1 MRFVD
6 NDGVTLAVET
16 RGRGGAALLFVHGWI
31 SSRRMWYDVI
41 DRVDLGRFTAHA
53 MDFRGVGAS
62 DRPREG
68 HDLAGYAGDLRAV
81 LASIDA
87 PVTIVAH
94 SMGGKVAQFVA
105 LDPPPNL
112 QRLVLLA
119 PGSARAFAMNPK
131 HRALAED
138 AFGSRVRIER
148 FQRAAMV
155 RAVAPQT
162 MVRITEDALF
172 AQWEAWFGW
181 YDRGRTADFS
191 EHLGAIALPT
201 AVMGAD
207 GDPLASPAR
216 LRRDVVEPIRGAL
229 FIGLRGVGHNL
240 PVEAP
245 DEVAELIARF

>member
-6 NDGVTLAVET
+6 NDGILLAVES
-16 RGRGGAALLFVHGWI
+16 RGRGEAALLFVHGWI

-41 DRVDLGRFTAHA
+41 ERLDGDRFTAHA

-62 DRPREG
+62 DRPLEG
-68 HDLAGYAGDLRAV
+68 HDLDGYASDLRAV
-81 LASIDA
+81 LASIHA

-94 SMGGKVAQFVA
+94 SMGGKVAQFIA
-105 LDPPPNL
+105 LEPPPNL
-112 QRLVLLA
+112 QRLILLA

-131 HRALAED
+131 HRGLAED

-155 RAVAPQT
+155 REVARET

-172 AQWEAWFGW
+172 AQREAWFGW
-181 YDRGRTADFS
+181 YDRGRIADFS
-191 EHLGAIALPT
+191 ERLDEISLPT

-207 GDPLASPAR
+207 GDPLAPPSR
-216 LRRDVVEPIRGAL
+216 LRRDVVDPIRGAL
-229 FIGLRGVGHNL
+229 FVGLRGVGHNL
-240 PVEAP
+240 PVEAAE
-245 DEVAELIARF
+245 EVAQLITRF

>member
-162 MVRITEDALF
+162 MVRITEDALL

-207 GDPLASPAR
+207 GDPLAPPAR